1 MRILLIGASGH
12 VGAAIR
18 ERLGA
23 AHEVLAV
30 SRSTDP
36 GVDVLD
42 PESVRRL
49 FETVGQVDAV
59 VTAVGKVPFKPADQL
74 EREEIVAGFTN
85 KVLGQLEV
93 VRQGIAHVADG
104 GSFTLTTGIIGR
116 ELIRAGS
123 IASMANGAIEAFVP
137 AAAAELPRG
146 LRINVVSPSVLLESP
161 HYHPAFPGFIPVPAA
176 RVAEAYAK
184 SVEGIATGQVFRVD

>member
-1 MRILLIGASGH
+1 MKVLLIGASGH

-18 ERLGA
+18 ERLGT
-23 AHEVLAV
+23 AHEVIAV

-36 GVDVLD
+36 AVDVGD

-49 FETVGQVDAV
+49 FEAVGPVDAV
-59 VTAVGKVPFKPADQL
+59 ITAVGKVPFKRPDEMSHEDL
-74 EREEIVAGFTN
+74 VAGFTG
-85 KVLGQLEV
+85 KVLGQLDV
-93 VRQGIAHVADG
+93 VRQGLDHVTDG

-116 ELIRAGS
+116 ELIRSGA
-123 IASMANGAIEAFVP
+123 IASMANGAIERFVP
-137 AAAAELPRG
+137 AAAVEMPRG

-184 SVEGIATGQVFRVD
+184 SVEGIATGQVFCVD